1 MTRGAAGATA
11 RAAGPATTEDRLL
24 NGRVRLRQPASGYR
38 VAIDPVLLAA
48 AVPASRPSPDGPAR
62 ALDLGCGVGAAGLCV
77 LARLP
82 DVTVT
87 GLELQGDLAAL
98 ARDNAAL
105 NGWADRFTVV
115 EGDIAGGAYR
125 AGGAGRG
132 ALAAEAGARDGFDE
146 VLCNPPHQPAAM
158 VAAPD
163 PAKAVATREAER
175 TLDDWVDAALARLKP
190 RGWATF
196 LHRAD
201 RLDALLAAL
210 AGRAG
215 GAIVFPLWPKPGRAA
230 RRVLVRARKG
240 ARAPLTL
247 SAGLVLHAEDGGFT
261 EAAQRVL
268 RDGAGLDL

>member
-1 MTRGAAGATA
+1 MSRGAAGETA

-48 AVPASRPSPDGPAR
+48 AVPARASSPDGPTR
-62 ALDLGCGVGAAGLCV
+62 VLDLGCGVGAAALCV

-82 DVTVT
+82 DATVT
-87 GLELQGDLAAL
+87 GLELQGELAAL

-105 NGWADRFTVV
+105 NGWSDRFTVV
-115 EGDIAGGAYR
+115 EGDIAGGAGR
-125 AGGAGRG
+125 AGRDGG
-132 ALAAEAGARDGFDE
+132 DGFDE
-146 VLCNPPHQPAAM
+146 VLCNPPHQPAHM

-163 PAKAVATREAER
+163 PAKALATREAER
-175 TLDDWVDAALARLKP
+175 SLGDWVDAALARLKP

-247 SAGLVLHAEDGGFT
+247 SAGLVLHAEDGEFT
-261 EAAQRVL
+261 AAAQRVL